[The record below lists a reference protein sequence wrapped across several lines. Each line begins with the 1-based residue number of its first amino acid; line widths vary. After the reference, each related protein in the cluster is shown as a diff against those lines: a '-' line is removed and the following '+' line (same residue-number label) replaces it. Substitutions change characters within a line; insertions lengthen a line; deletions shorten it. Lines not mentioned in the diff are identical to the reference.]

1 MKAFSYISKSIGLMQ
16 ALLLM
21 SCAIVIGLALS
32 AWEMRSAL
40 DDERDRM
47 RQRVSQLV
55 DLSLGGATSAAW
67 ALDDS
72 LAAEV
77 AAGVI
82 RQDGVVD
89 VEIRVALG
97 EDSPQA
103 STQMLPLARR
113 QKAAAASDEL
123 TVWVARRYFAEDSS
137 LRRQLYIEQ
146 QGEQIEVGDI
156 TVEVAPTYA
165 AARLLAVFYSILTVS
180 LVEAFLIGVVLLLV
194 AQWLVTAPLRRAAAK
209 ISRLDPDA
217 LEDTEF
223 SIEIPELHK
232 SDELGLLFNHTNQ
245 LLDRLVESQTAL
257 RLLATRDPLTGLPN
271 RALIKDLL
279 TTMLANAQR
288 NAQQVAVIFVDL
300 DRFKSVNDTL
310 GHEIGDKLL
319 VRVAN
324 TLLAQIR
331 EQDSIGRLGGDEFLV
346 VMPVHNVND
355 VVVVVRRIIDA
366 MAQPFEVD
374 GIDLRTSASIGIA
387 IYPEDGT
394 DADVLMRRADLAM
407 YKAKS
412 DATTRWQMFSQ
423 DMGQAVDAGVLFETA
438 LANAVLRNEL
448 ELYLQPKF
456 DGARMSLSGCEALL
470 RWQYEG
476 RSVAP
481 DKFIGLAESSGLI
494 RELGDWVIV
503 EACCTL
509 KRWPQREVPISV
521 NVSARQLADDSF
533 AERIMKTV
541 QRHGIRPGLLGFE
554 ITESTLM
561 HDLDQSFEQL
571 TVLRDFGFRI
581 SIDDFGTGYSSLS
594 YLTRLPI
601 DELKIDRSFV
611 SGAQHS
617 TIVLSTI
624 IALARALE
632 LDVVAEGVETETQ
645 RDQLRAAGCDQLQG
659 FLLGMPMPVAEFEAR
674 FELASI
680 AKPIEN
686 DGKIKRIK

>member
-21 SCAIVIGLALS
+21 SCAIVIGFALS
-32 AWEMRSAL
+32 AWEMRTAL
-40 DDERDRM
+40 EDQRDSM

-67 ALDDS
+67 ALDDG
-72 LAAEV
+72 LAGEV

-82 RQDGVVD
+82 RQDGVAA
-89 VEIRVALG
+89 VEIRVSVG
-97 EDSPQA
+97 DDSLQ
-103 STQMLPLARR
+103 TLARR
-113 QKAAAASDEL
+113 EKAAAAGDEL
-123 TVWVARRYFAEDSS
+123 TAWVARRYFADVSS
-137 LRRQLYIEQ
+137 LRQGLHVEQ
-146 QGEQIEVGDI
+146 DGRRFDIGDI
-156 TVEVAPTYA
+156 TVEIAPTYGA
-165 AARLLAVFYSILTVS
+165 DRLLALFYSIVTLS
-180 LVEAFLIGVVLLLV
+180 LLEAFFIGVALMLV

-223 SIEIPELHK
+223 SIEIPGLHK

-257 RLLATRDPLTGLPN
+257 RLLATRDPLTDLPN
-271 RALIKDLL
+271 RALIKESL

-288 NAQQVAVIFVDL
+288 NQQQVAVIFVDL

-310 GHEIGDKLL
+310 GHEVGDKLL
-319 VRVAN
+319 IRVAN

-366 MAQPFEVD
+366 MAQPFEID
-374 GIDLRTSASIGIA
+374 GIDLRTSASLGIA

-412 DATTRWQMFSQ
+412 DATTRWQLFSQ

-456 DGARMSLSGCEALL
+456 DGAQMRVSGCEALL

-476 RSVAP
+476 RSVPP

-494 RELGDWVIV
+494 REIGDWVIV
-503 EACCTL
+503 EACQTL
-509 KRWPQREVPISV
+509 KRWPRQALPISV
-521 NVSARQLADDSF
+521 NVSARQLAEDSF
-533 AERIMKTV
+533 AARIVKTV
-541 QRHGIRPGLLGFE
+541 QRLGISPRLLAFE

-571 TVLRDFGFRI
+571 TALRDFGFRI

-624 IALARALE
+624 IALARALK
-632 LDVVAEGVETETQ
+632 LDVVAEGVETESQ
-645 RDQLRAAGCDQLQG
+645 RDQLQAAGCDQLQG
-659 FLLGMPMPVAEFEAR
+659 FLLGEPMPVAEFEAR
-674 FELASI
+674 FDLVATARS
-680 AKPIEN
+680 A
-686 DGKIKRIK
+686 DTDSKIKRIR

>member
-1 MKAFSYISKSIGLMQ
+1 MKALSYISKSIGLMQ

-32 AWEMRSAL
+32 AWEMRTAL
-40 DDERDRM
+40 GDQRDNV
-47 RQRVSQLV
+47 QQHVTQLL
-55 DLSLGGATSAAW
+55 DLSLSGATSAAW
-67 ALDDS
+67 ALDES
-72 LAAEV
+72 LAREV
-77 AAGVI
+77 VAGVT
-82 RQDGVVD
+82 RQDGVVA
-89 VEIRVALG
+89 VEILANLSDDAVRL
-97 EDSPQA
+97 
-103 STQMLPLARR
+103 LAR
-113 QKAAAASDEL
+113 QEKQADVGDDLSA
-123 TVWVARRYFAEDSS
+123 WVARNYFLDVSS
-137 LRRQLYIEQ
+137 MRRDLYVVQ
-146 QGEQIEVGDI
+146 QGENVDVGDMF
-156 TVEVAPTYA
+156 VEIAPLYGA
-165 AARLLAVFYSILTVS
+165 EKFLAVVYSILTVS
-180 LVEAFLIGVVLLLV
+180 LLEAFLIGIVLLLV

-209 ISRLDPDA
+209 ISRLNPDA

-257 RLLATRDPLTGLPN
+257 RMLATRDPLTGLPN
-271 RALIKDLL
+271 RALIKESLA
-279 TTMLANAQR
+279 TMLASAQR
-288 NAQQVAVIFVDL
+288 NEQQVAVIFIDL

-346 VMPVHNVND
+346 VMPVHSVND
-355 VVVVVRRIIDA
+355 VVIVVRRIIDA
-366 MAQPFEVD
+366 MANPFAID
-374 GIDLRTSASIGIA
+374 GIDLRTSASLGIA
-387 IYPEDGT
+387 VYPDDGT

-412 DATTRWQMFSQ
+412 DATTRWQLFSQ

-456 DGARMSLSGCEALL
+456 NGADMQLAGCEALL

-494 RELGDWVIV
+494 RELGDWVIG
-503 EACCTL
+503 EACRTL
-509 KRWPQREVPISV
+509 KRWPAIEVPISV
-521 NVSARQLADDSF
+521 NVSARQLADDGF
-533 AERIMKTV
+533 AARILKTV
-541 QRHGIRPGLLGFE
+541 QRHGIRPRLLGFE

-561 HDLDQSFEQL
+561 QDLDQSFEQL
-571 TVLRDFGFRI
+571 TALRDYGFRI

-611 SGAQHS
+611 SGAQRS

-624 IALARALE
+624 IAMARALQ

-645 RDQLRAAGCDQLQG
+645 RDQLQAAGCDQLQG
-659 FLLGMPMPVAEFEAR
+659 FLLGKPMAVTEFEAEFEILR
-674 FELASI
+674 SP
-680 AKPIEN
+680 KPN
-686 DGKIKRIK
+686 NSSNKVTKIK

>member
-32 AWEMRSAL
+32 AWETRSAL
-40 DDERDRM
+40 GD
-47 RQRVSQLV
+47 QREYTFEHVNQLL
-55 DLSLGGATSAAW
+55 DLSLSGASSAAW
-67 ALDDS
+67 ALDDD
-72 LAAEV
+72 LANEIV
-77 AAGVI
+77 AGVI
-82 RQDGVVD
+82 KQEGVVA
-89 VEIRVALG
+89 VEIYADLRVDTKRLLSRQ
-97 EDSPQA
+97 EKPSP
-103 STQMLPLARR
+103 S
-113 QKAAAASDEL
+113 SDEL
-123 TVWVARRYFAEDSS
+123 TDWVARKYFADLTHSQ
-137 LRRQLYIEQ
+137 RDLYVIQ
-146 QGEQIEVGDI
+146 QGKQVDVGDMVVQI
-156 TVEVAPTYA
+156 APVYGA
-165 AARLLAVFYSILTVS
+165 QKFLAIVYSILTVS
-180 LVEAFLIGVVLLLV
+180 LMEAFLIGIVLLLV
-194 AQWLVTAPLRRAAAK
+194 AQWLVTAPIRRAAAK
-209 ISRLDPDA
+209 ISRLNPDA

-223 SIEIPELHK
+223 SIEIPGLHK

-257 RLLATRDPLTGLPN
+257 RTLATRDPLTGLPN
-271 RALIKDLL
+271 RALIKESV
-279 TTMLANAQR
+279 TTTLANAQR
-288 NAQQVAVIFVDL
+288 NEQQVAVIFIDL

-319 VRVAN
+319 IRVAN

-366 MAQPFEVD
+366 MAHPFEID

-387 IYPEDGT
+387 VFPDDGT

-407 YKAKS
+407 YKAKA
-412 DATTRWQMFSQ
+412 DATTRWQLFSQ

-448 ELYLQPKF
+448 EFYLQPKF
-456 DGARMSLSGCEALL
+456 EGSSMKLAGSEALL

-494 RELGDWVIV
+494 REIGDWVIV
-503 EACCTL
+503 EACQTL
-509 KRWPQREVPISV
+509 KRWQGHEISISV
-521 NVSARQLADDSF
+521 NVSARQLADDGF
-533 AERIMKTV
+533 ARRIMQTV
-541 QRHGIRPGLLGFE
+541 QRHGVSPALLGFE

-561 HDLDQSFEQL
+561 QDLDQSFEQL
-571 TVLRDFGFRI
+571 TALRDYGFRI

-617 TIVLSTI
+617 AIVLSTI
-624 IALARALE
+624 IAMARALQLE
-632 LDVVAEGVETETQ
+632 VVAEGVETETQ
-645 RDQLRAAGCDQLQG
+645 RDQLQAAGCDQLQG
-659 FLLGMPMPVAEFEAR
+659 FLLGKPMPVTEFETR
-674 FELASI
+674 FGIVEAETSASL
-680 AKPIEN
+680 
-686 DGKIKRIK
+686 GSKIKRIK

>member
-1 MKAFSYISKSIGLMQ
+1 MKAFAYISKSIGLMQ

-21 SCAIVIGLALS
+21 SCAIVIGLVLS

-40 DDERDRM
+40 DDERDNM
-47 RQRVSQLV
+47 RQRLGQLV
-55 DLSLGGATSAAW
+55 DLSLGGATSAVW
-67 ALDDS
+67 ALDDV
-72 LAAEV
+72 LASEV

-82 RQDGVVD
+82 RQEGVVAI
-89 VEIRVALG
+89 EIRVAIG
-97 EDSPQA
+97 DENPQ
-103 STQMLPLARR
+103 SQMPALAQR
-113 QKAAAASDEL
+113 QRAAAASDDL
-123 TVWVARRYFAEDSS
+123 TAWVARRYFADVSS
-137 LRRQLYIEQ
+137 LRRNLQIER
-146 QGEQIEVGDI
+146 QGEKIDIGDI
-156 TVEVAPTYA
+156 AVEIAPTYG

-180 LVEAFLIGVVLLLV
+180 LLEAFLIGVVLLLV

-232 SDELGLLFNHTNQ
+232 SDELGLLFSHTNQ

-257 RLLATRDPLTGLPN
+257 RMLATRDSLTGLPN
-271 RALIKDLL
+271 RALIKESLA
-279 TTMLANAQR
+279 TMLANAQR
-288 NAQQVAVIFVDL
+288 NQQQVAVIFADL

-366 MAQPFEVD
+366 MAQPFEID
-374 GIDLRTSASIGIA
+374 GIDLRTSASLGIA

-412 DATTRWQMFSQ
+412 DATTRWQLFSQ

-456 DGARMSLSGCEALL
+456 DGARMRLAGCEALL

-503 EACCTL
+503 EACRTL
-509 KRWPQREVPISV
+509 KRWPRREVPMSV

-533 AERIMKTV
+533 AERIVKTV
-541 QRHGIRPGLLGFE
+541 QRHGISPGLLGFE

-571 TVLRDFGFRI
+571 TALRDFGFRI

-624 IALARALE
+624 IALARALG
-632 LDVVAEGVETETQ
+632 LDVVAEGVETEIQ
-645 RDQLRAAGCDQLQG
+645 RDQLQAAGCDQLQG
-659 FLLGMPMPVAEFEAR
+659 YLLGMPMPVSEFEAR
-674 FELASI
+674 YDMVSI
-680 AKPIEN
+680 AKSADN
-686 DGKIKRIK
+686 DARIKRIK